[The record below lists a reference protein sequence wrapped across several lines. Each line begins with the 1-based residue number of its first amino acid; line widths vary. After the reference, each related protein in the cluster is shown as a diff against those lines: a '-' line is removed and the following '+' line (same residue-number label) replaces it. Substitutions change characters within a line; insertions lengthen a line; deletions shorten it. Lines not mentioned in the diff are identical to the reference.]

1 MVPTIFKQAERH
13 LREQLPFV
21 LYRKPKTAVLNGL
34 FQNDD
39 KIHTIKD
46 FKESGFVFA
55 PFDDKAPSILLYPD
69 NYVTEPLA
77 LKETSKDHVS
87 FSNPID
93 GIEKSEY
100 KNMVKRAVA
109 GIESGEYRKVV
120 LSRKKEVSIIK
131 SAIAIFK
138 ELVQLYENALCYV
151 WYHPR
156 IGTWL
161 GATPEILLKTR
172 GTAFTTMSLA
182 GTKLI
187 NGIDNKPIWEE
198 KELHEQRLVTEFIE
212 SVLKEKS
219 LKMEVGELETVRAG
233 HLWHLRTKIS
243 GEYERNKIGELITAL
258 HPTPAV
264 CGFPKAEAKEF
275 ILQNESYTRS
285 YYTGFLGELNFK
297 NERSRNTNN
306 RNKENSAY
314 RSITTCSELYV
325 NLRCMQIVDNK
336 AIVYVGGGITFDSD
350 AENEWE
356 ETENKS
362 LTMLKAVMT

>member
-1 MVPTIFKQAERH
+1 MPAIFKQAERH
-13 LREQLPFV
+13 LEEQLPFV
-21 LYRKPKTAVLNGL
+21 LYRKPKTTVLNGL

-39 KIHTIKD
+39 KIHAIKD
-46 FKESGFVFA
+46 FRENGFVFA
-55 PFDDKAPSILLYPD
+55 PFDDKAPSVLLCPD
-69 NYVTEPLA
+69 VFVTEPLVQ
-77 LKETSKDHVS
+77 KKTGRGHKS

-93 GIEKSEY
+93 EIEKSEF
-100 KNMVKRAVA
+100 KNIVKKAVE

-120 LSRKKEVSIIK
+120 LSRKKEVSISK

-138 ELVQLYENALCYV
+138 ELLHLYENALCYV
-151 WYHPR
+151 WYHPK

-187 NGIDNKPIWEE
+187 NETGDKPIWED
-198 KELHEQRLVTEFIE
+198 KELHEQRLVTEYIE
-212 SVLKEKS
+212 SVLKERSKN
-219 LKMEVGELETVRAG
+219 LEVGELETVRAG

-243 GEYERNKIGELITAL
+243 GMYEKNNIGELITAL

-264 CGFPKAEAKEF
+264 CGFPKQEAKEF

-297 NERSRNTNN
+297 NERARNTNN

-314 RSITTCSELYV
+314 RSITTSSELYV
-325 NLRCMQIVDNK
+325 NLRCMQIVDGK
-336 AIVYVGGGITFDSD
+336 AIVYVGGGITFDSN